1 MLKSLFL
8 MIKTINTHCTFALEE
23 VFDYYSY
30 YQPNALASRMLVLN
44 KKTMKLLRYFLPV
57 LLAVFTFCACDD
69 WFGGD
74 DPSDKEPQFSD
85 YFKME
90 ITRCE
95 RVADV
100 LIVDFKMK
108 NVSGK
113 DLQQVELSGATSKD
127 NLGNGYNG
135 DQDVSLGG
143 KWSYWGQKSIKKNET
158 ITGSF
163 RIRAFDKTN
172 SAQKLTLNFKCAS
185 SDLDFDGKVS
195 IANIKIADKRVLTD
209 GIDTN
214 DFGLKYQLVGTE
226 RKIVD
231 GRNCSFITF
240 TVTNNTGVNLSN
252 VDFCAHNFYGDTED
266 FNCYMSSDGSAFS
279 YTATVRIQKGETK
292 TLTIRVNDV
301 PDRIKQLRGTV
312 TCRTDSYILCSEN
325 VNFYDMTFE

>member
-1 MLKSLFL
+1 
-8 MIKTINTHCTFALEE
+8 
-23 VFDYYSY
+23 
-30 YQPNALASRMLVLN
+30 MLVLN

-127 NLGNGYNG
+127 NLGNEYNG
-135 DQDVSLGG
+135 NQDVSLGG

-163 RIRAFDKTN
+163 RIGGFDKTN

-185 SDLDFDGKVS
+185 SDLNFNGEVS

-231 GRNCSFITF
+231 GRNYSFITF

-252 VDFCAHNFYGDTED
+252 VDFCAHSFYGDTES
-266 FNCYMSSDGSAFS
+266 FNCDMSSDGSAFS

-292 TLTIRVNDV
+292 TLTICINNV

-312 TCRTDSYILCSEN
+312 TCKTDSYILCSEN

>member
-1 MLKSLFL
+1 
-8 MIKTINTHCTFALEE
+8 
-23 VFDYYSY
+23 
-30 YQPNALASRMLVLN
+30 
-44 KKTMKLLRYFLPV
+44 MKLLRYFLPV

-127 NLGNGYNG
+127 NLGNGYSNQ
-135 DQDVSLGG
+135 QDVSLGG

-185 SDLDFDGKVS
+185 SDLNFNGEVS

-231 GRNCSFITF
+231 GYNYSFITF

-252 VDFCAHNFYGDTED
+252 VDFCAHRFYGDTEG
-266 FNCYMSSDGSAFS
+266 FNCDMSSDGSAFS

-292 TLTIRVNDV
+292 TLTIRVNNV

-312 TCRTDSYILCSEN
+312 TCRTDSYILCSED

>member
-1 MLKSLFL
+1 
-8 MIKTINTHCTFALEE
+8 
-23 VFDYYSY
+23 
-30 YQPNALASRMLVLN
+30 
-44 KKTMKLLRYFLPV
+44 MKLLRYFLPV

-113 DLQQVELSGATSKD
+113 DLQQVELRTAYNCAKD
-127 NLGNGYNG
+127 NLGNEYYNS
-135 DQDVSLGG
+135 QDVSLGG
-143 KWSYWGQKSIKKNET
+143 KWNYSGKKSIKKNET

-163 RIRAFDKTN
+163 RIRDFDKTN

-185 SDLDFDGKVS
+185 SDLDFDGEVS

-214 DFGLKYQLVGTE
+214 DFGLKYQLLGTE

-252 VDFCAHNFYGDTED
+252 VNFYLSYFYSDTEQFRCD
-266 FNCYMSSDGSAFS
+266 ISSDGSAFS
-279 YTATVRIQKGETK
+279 YTTTLRIQTGETK
-292 TLTIRVNDV
+292 TLTICIYDV

-312 TCRTDSYILCSEN
+312 TCSTDSYILCSED

>member
-1 MLKSLFL
+1 
-8 MIKTINTHCTFALEE
+8 
-23 VFDYYSY
+23 
-30 YQPNALASRMLVLN
+30 MLVLN
-44 KKTMKLLRYFLPV
+44 KKNYETITLLLPV

-113 DLQQVELSGATSKD
+113 NLQQVELRSYDSGSKD
-127 NLGNGYNG
+127 NLGNDYYNR
-135 DQDVSLGG
+135 QDVSLGG
-143 KWSYWGQKSIKKNET
+143 KWSGSGQKSIKKNET

-163 RIRAFDKTN
+163 RIRGFDKTN
-172 SAQKLTLNFKCAS
+172 SAQKLTLNFRCAS
-185 SDLDFDGKVS
+185 SDLNFNSEVS

-252 VDFCAHNFYGDTED
+252 VDFDTDSNYFSGDTESFRCD
-266 FNCYMSSDGSAFS
+266 ISSEGSAFS
-279 YTATVRIQKGETK
+279 YRTALRIQTGETK
-292 TLTIRVNDV
+292 TLTIRVNGV

-312 TCRTDSYILCSEN
+312 TCRTDSYILCSED

>member
-1 MLKSLFL
+1 
-8 MIKTINTHCTFALEE
+8 
-23 VFDYYSY
+23 
-30 YQPNALASRMLVLN
+30 MLVLN

-113 DLQQVELSGATSKD
+113 DLQQVELRSDYNGSKD
-127 NLGNGYNG
+127 NLGNGYYNR
-135 DQDVSLGG
+135 QDVSLGG
-143 KWSYWGQKSIKKNET
+143 RWNYSGKKSIKKNET

-163 RIRAFDKTN
+163 RIKEFDKTN

-185 SDLDFDGKVS
+185 SDLDFDGEVS
-195 IANIKIADKRVLTD
+195 IANIKIVDKRVLTD

-231 GRNCSFITF
+231 GSNCSFITF

-252 VDFCAHNFYGDTED
+252 VKFYLSYFYSDTEQFRCD
-266 FNCYMSSDGSAFS
+266 ISSDGSAFS
-279 YTATVRIQKGETK
+279 YTTALRIQTGETK
-292 TLTIRVNDV
+292 TLTICIYDV

-312 TCRTDSYILCSEN
+312 ACSTDSYILCSEN

>member
-1 MLKSLFL
+1 
-8 MIKTINTHCTFALEE
+8 MIKTINTYRTFALEE

-113 DLQQVELSGATSKD
+113 DLQQVELRDVGSKD
-127 NLGNGYNG
+127 NLGNKYYTG
-135 DQDVSLGG
+135 QDVSLGG

-163 RIRAFDKTN
+163 RISAFDKTN
-172 SAQKLTLNFKCAS
+172 SAQKLTLNFRCAS
-185 SDLDFDGKVS
+185 SDLDFDGEVS

-240 TVTNNTGVNLSN
+240 TVTNNTGVNLSD
-252 VDFCAHNFYGDTED
+252 VKFITSNFYADTESFGCD
-266 FNCYMSSDGSAFS
+266 ISSDGSAFN
-279 YTATVRIQKGETK
+279 YITTLRIQKGETK
-292 TLTIRVNDV
+292 TLTICIYNV

-312 TCRTDSYILCSEN
+312 TCRTDSYILCSED

>member
-1 MLKSLFL
+1 
-8 MIKTINTHCTFALEE
+8 
-23 VFDYYSY
+23 
-30 YQPNALASRMLVLN
+30 MLVLN

-113 DLQQVELSGATSKD
+113 DLQQVELRTAYNCAKD
-127 NLGNGYNG
+127 NLGNEYYNS
-135 DQDVSLGG
+135 QDVSLGG
-143 KWSYWGQKSIKKNET
+143 KWHYSGKKSIKKNET

-163 RIRAFDKTN
+163 RIRDFDKTN

-185 SDLDFDGKVS
+185 SDLDFDGEVS

-214 DFGLKYQLVGTE
+214 DFGLKYQLVGTD

-252 VDFCAHNFYGDTED
+252 VDFEARKFSGDTESFGCD
-266 FNCYMSSDGSAFS
+266 ISSDGSAFS
-279 YTATVRIQKGETK
+279 YRTALRIQTGETK
-292 TLTIRVNDV
+292 TLTIRVNNV

-312 TCRTDSYILCSEN
+312 TCSTDSYILCSED

>member
-1 MLKSLFL
+1 
-8 MIKTINTHCTFALEE
+8 
-23 VFDYYSY
+23 
-30 YQPNALASRMLVLN
+30 
-44 KKTMKLLRYFLPV
+44 MKLLRYFLPV

-113 DLQQVELSGATSKD
+113 DLQQVELRSDYNGSKD
-127 NLGNGYNG
+127 NLGNGYYNR
-135 DQDVSLGG
+135 QDVSLGG
-143 KWSYWGQKSIKKNET
+143 RWNYSGKKSIKKNET

-163 RIRAFDKTN
+163 RISAFDKTN
-172 SAQKLTLNFKCAS
+172 SAQKLTLNFRCAS
-185 SDLDFDGKVS
+185 SDLDFDGEVS

-240 TVTNNTGVNLSN
+240 TVTNNTGVNLSD
-252 VDFCAHNFYGDTED
+252 VKFDTTNFYADTESFGCD
-266 FNCYMSSDGSAFS
+266 ISSDGSAFN
-279 YTATVRIQKGETK
+279 YITTLRIQKGETK
-292 TLTIRVNDV
+292 TLTICIYNV
-301 PDRIKQLRGTV
+301 PDRIKQLRGIV

>member
-1 MLKSLFL
+1 
-8 MIKTINTHCTFALEE
+8 
-23 VFDYYSY
+23 
-30 YQPNALASRMLVLN
+30 
-44 KKTMKLLRYFLPV
+44 MKLLRYFLPV

-113 DLQQVELSGATSKD
+113 DLQQVELRTAYNCAKD
-127 NLGNGYNG
+127 NLGNEYYNS
-135 DQDVSLGG
+135 QDVSLGG
-143 KWSYWGQKSIKKNET
+143 KWNYSGKKSIKKNET

-163 RIRAFDKTN
+163 RIRDFDKTN

-185 SDLDFDGKVS
+185 SDLDFDGEVS

-214 DFGLKYQLVGTE
+214 DFGLKYQLLGTE

-252 VDFCAHNFYGDTED
+252 VNFYLSYFYSDTEQFRCD
-266 FNCYMSSDGSAFS
+266 ISSDGSAFS
-279 YTATVRIQKGETK
+279 YTTALRIQTGETK
-292 TLTIRVNDV
+292 TLTICIYDV

-312 TCRTDSYILCSEN
+312 TCSTDSYILCSED

>member
-1 MLKSLFL
+1 
-8 MIKTINTHCTFALEE
+8 
-23 VFDYYSY
+23 
-30 YQPNALASRMLVLN
+30 
-44 KKTMKLLRYFLPV
+44 MKLLRYFLPV

-113 DLQQVELSGATSKD
+113 DLQQVELRDVGSKD
-127 NLGNGYNG
+127 NLGNKYYTG
-135 DQDVSLGG
+135 QDVSLGG

-163 RIRAFDKTN
+163 RISAFDKTN
-172 SAQKLTLNFKCAS
+172 SAQKLTLNFRCAS
-185 SDLDFDGKVS
+185 SDLDFDGEVS

-240 TVTNNTGVNLSN
+240 TVTNNTGVNLSD
-252 VDFCAHNFYGDTED
+252 VKFDTTNFYADTESFGCD
-266 FNCYMSSDGSAFS
+266 ISSDGSAFN
-279 YTATVRIQKGETK
+279 YITTLRIQKGETK
-292 TLTIRVNDV
+292 TLTICIYNV
-301 PDRIKQLRGTV
+301 PDRIKQLRGIV

>member
-1 MLKSLFL
+1 
-8 MIKTINTHCTFALEE
+8 
-23 VFDYYSY
+23 
-30 YQPNALASRMLVLN
+30 
-44 KKTMKLLRYFLPV
+44 MKLLRYFLPV

-113 DLQQVELSGATSKD
+113 NLQQVELRSYDSGSKD
-127 NLGNGYNG
+127 NLGNDYYNR
-135 DQDVSLGG
+135 QDVSLGG
-143 KWSYWGQKSIKKNET
+143 KWSGSGQKSIKKNET

-163 RIRAFDKTN
+163 RIRGFDKTN
-172 SAQKLTLNFKCAS
+172 SAQKLTLNFRCAS
-185 SDLDFDGKVS
+185 SDLNFNSEVS

-252 VDFCAHNFYGDTED
+252 VDFCAHNFYGDTEG
-266 FNCYMSSDGSAFS
+266 FNCEMSSDGSAFS

-292 TLTIRVNDV
+292 TLTICIQSV

-312 TCRTDSYILCSEN
+312 TCRTDSYILCSED

>member
-1 MLKSLFL
+1 
-8 MIKTINTHCTFALEE
+8 
-23 VFDYYSY
+23 
-30 YQPNALASRMLVLN
+30 MLVLN

-69 WFGGD
+69 WFGD
-74 DPSDKEPQFSD
+74 DDTSDKEPQFSD

-113 DLQQVELSGATSKD
+113 DLQQVELSKSNNFIGSMD
-127 NLGNGYNG
+127 NLGNDYYHT
-135 DQDVSLGG
+135 QDVSLGG
-143 KWSYWGQKSIKKNET
+143 KWSGSGQKSIKKNET

-163 RIRAFDKTN
+163 RIRGFDKTN
-172 SAQKLTLNFKCAS
+172 SAQKLTLIFKCAS
-185 SDLDFDGKVS
+185 SDLNFNGEVS

-252 VDFCAHNFYGDTED
+252 VDFHASNFSGDTES
-266 FNCYMSSDGSAFS
+266 FSICQMSSDGSAFS
-279 YTATVRIQKGETK
+279 YTATVRIQTGETK
-292 TLTIRVNDV
+292 TLTICIYDV

-312 TCRTDSYILCSEN
+312 TCSTDSYILCSEN

>member
-1 MLKSLFL
+1 
-8 MIKTINTHCTFALEE
+8 MIKTINTYRTFALEE

-113 DLQQVELSGATSKD
+113 DLQQVELRTAYNCAKD
-127 NLGNGYNG
+127 NLGNEYYNS
-135 DQDVSLGG
+135 QDVSLGG
-143 KWSYWGQKSIKKNET
+143 KWNYSGKKSIKKNET

-163 RIRAFDKTN
+163 RIRDFDRTN

-185 SDLDFDGKVS
+185 SDLDFDGEVS

-209 GIDTN
+209 CIDTN
-214 DFGLKYQLVGTE
+214 DFGLKYQLVGTD

-252 VDFCAHNFYGDTED
+252 VKFNLSYFYSDTEQFRCD
-266 FNCYMSSDGSAFS
+266 ISSDGSAFS
-279 YTATVRIQKGETK
+279 YTTALRIQTGETK
-292 TLTIRVNDV
+292 TLTICIYDV

-312 TCRTDSYILCSEN
+312 TCSTDSYILCSED

>member
-1 MLKSLFL
+1 
-8 MIKTINTHCTFALEE
+8 
-23 VFDYYSY
+23 
-30 YQPNALASRMLVLN
+30 MLVLN

-113 DLQQVELSGATSKD
+113 DLQQVELRDVGSKD
-127 NLGNGYNG
+127 NLGNKYYTG
-135 DQDVSLGG
+135 QDVSLGG

-163 RIRAFDKTN
+163 RISAFDKTN
-172 SAQKLTLNFKCAS
+172 SAQKLTLNFRCAS
-185 SDLDFDGKVS
+185 SDLNFDGEVS

-240 TVTNNTGVNLSN
+240 TVTNNTGVNLSD
-252 VDFCAHNFYGDTED
+252 VKFDTTNFYADTESFVCD
-266 FNCYMSSDGSAFS
+266 ISSDGSAFN
-279 YTATVRIQKGETK
+279 YRTTLRIQKGETK
-292 TLTIRVNDV
+292 TLTICIYNV
-301 PDRIKQLRGTV
+301 PDRIKQLRGIV
-312 TCRTDSYILCSEN
+312 TCSTDSYILCSEN

>member
-1 MLKSLFL
+1 
-8 MIKTINTHCTFALEE
+8 
-23 VFDYYSY
+23 
-30 YQPNALASRMLVLN
+30 MLVLN

-113 DLQQVELSGATSKD
+113 DLQQVELRSDYNGSKD
-127 NLGNGYNG
+127 NLGNGYYNR
-135 DQDVSLGG
+135 QDVSLGG
-143 KWSYWGQKSIKKNET
+143 RWSNLGQKSIKKNET

-163 RIRAFDKTN
+163 RIKEFDKTN
-172 SAQKLTLNFKCAS
+172 SAQKLTLNFNCAS
-185 SDLDFDGKVS
+185 SDLDFNGEVS

-214 DFGLKYQLVGTE
+214 DFGLKYQLVGTD
-226 RKIVD
+226 RKMID
-231 GRNCSFITF
+231 GYNYSFITF

-252 VDFCAHNFYGDTED
+252 VNFDTNNNYFSGDTESFRCD
-266 FNCYMSSDGSAFS
+266 ISSDGSAFS
-279 YTATVRIQKGETK
+279 YRTALRIQTGETK
-292 TLTIRVNDV
+292 TLSLSV
-301 PDRIKQLRGTV
+301 
-312 TCRTDSYILCSEN
+312 
-325 VNFYDMTFE
+325 

>member
-1 MLKSLFL
+1 
-8 MIKTINTHCTFALEE
+8 
-23 VFDYYSY
+23 
-30 YQPNALASRMLVLN
+30 
-44 KKTMKLLRYFLPV
+44 MKLLRYFLPV
-57 LLAVFTFCACDD
+57 FLAVFTFCACDD

-113 DLQQVELSGATSKD
+113 DLQQVELRSDYNGSKD
-127 NLGNGYNG
+127 NLGNGYYNR
-135 DQDVSLGG
+135 QDVSLGG
-143 KWSYWGQKSIKKNET
+143 RWNYSGKKSIKKNET

-163 RIRAFDKTN
+163 RIKEFDKTN

-185 SDLDFDGKVS
+185 SDLDFDGEVS

-252 VDFCAHNFYGDTED
+252 VDFDTNNNYFSGDTESFRYD
-266 FNCYMSSDGSAFS
+266 ISSDGSAFS
-279 YTATVRIQKGETK
+279 YRTALRIQTGETK

-312 TCRTDSYILCSEN
+312 TCSTDSYILCSED

>member
-1 MLKSLFL
+1 
-8 MIKTINTHCTFALEE
+8 MIKTINTYRTFALEE

-113 DLQQVELSGATSKD
+113 DLQEVQLNGTSSKD
-127 NLGNGYNG
+127 NLGNEYSNL
-135 DQDVSLGG
+135 QDVSLGG

-172 SAQKLTLNFKCAS
+172 SAQKLTLNFKCVS
-185 SDLDFDGKVS
+185 SDLDFDGEVS

-292 TLTIRVNDV
+292 TLTIRVKDV
-301 PDRIKQLRGTV
+301 PDRIKQLRGIV

>member
-1 MLKSLFL
+1 M
-8 MIKTINTHCTFALEE
+8 
-23 VFDYYSY
+23 
-30 YQPNALASRMLVLN
+30 LN
-44 KKTMKLLRYFLPV
+44 KKNYETITLLLPV

-113 DLQQVELSGATSKD
+113 NLQQVELRSYDSGSKD
-127 NLGNGYNG
+127 NLGNDYYNR
-135 DQDVSLGG
+135 QDVSLGG
-143 KWSYWGQKSIKKNET
+143 KWSGSGQKSIKKNET

-163 RIRAFDKTN
+163 RIRGFDKTN
-172 SAQKLTLNFKCAS
+172 SAQKLTLNFRCAS
-185 SDLDFDGKVS
+185 SDLNFNSEVS

-252 VDFCAHNFYGDTED
+252 VDFDTDSNYFSGDTESFRCD
-266 FNCYMSSDGSAFS
+266 ISSEGSAFS
-279 YTATVRIQKGETK
+279 YRTALRIQTGETK
-292 TLTIRVNDV
+292 TLTIRVNGV

-312 TCRTDSYILCSEN
+312 TCRTDSYILCSED

>member
-1 MLKSLFL
+1 
-8 MIKTINTHCTFALEE
+8 MIKTINTYRTFALEE

-113 DLQQVELSGATSKD
+113 DLQEVQLNGTSSKD
-127 NLGNGYNG
+127 NLGNEYHSNM
-135 DQDVSLGG
+135 QDVSLGG

-172 SAQKLTLNFKCAS
+172 SAQKLTLNFKCVS
-185 SDLDFDGKVS
+185 SDLNFNGEVS

-266 FNCYMSSDGSAFS
+266 FYCYMSSDGSAFS

-292 TLTIRVNDV
+292 TLTICINNV

-312 TCRTDSYILCSEN
+312 TCKTDSYILCSEN

>member
-1 MLKSLFL
+1 
-8 MIKTINTHCTFALEE
+8 
-23 VFDYYSY
+23 
-30 YQPNALASRMLVLN
+30 
-44 KKTMKLLRYFLPV
+44 MKLLRYFLPV

-127 NLGNGYNG
+127 NLGNEYNG

-185 SDLDFDGKVS
+185 SDLNFNSEVS

-252 VDFCAHNFYGDTED
+252 VDFCAHSFYGDTED

>member
-1 MLKSLFL
+1 

-113 DLQQVELSGATSKD
+113 DLQQVELRTAYNCAKD
-127 NLGNGYNG
+127 NLGNEYYNS
-135 DQDVSLGG
+135 QDVSLGG
-143 KWSYWGQKSIKKNET
+143 KWNYSGKKSIKKNET

-163 RIRAFDKTN
+163 RIRDFDKTN

-185 SDLDFDGKVS
+185 SDLDFDGEVS

-214 DFGLKYQLVGTE
+214 DFGLKYQLLGTE

-252 VDFCAHNFYGDTED
+252 VKFYLSYFYSDTEQFRCD
-266 FNCYMSSDGSAFS
+266 ISSDGSAFS
-279 YTATVRIQKGETK
+279 YTTALRIQTGETK
-292 TLTIRVNDV
+292 TLTICIYDV

-312 TCRTDSYILCSEN
+312 TCSTDSYILCSED

>member
-1 MLKSLFL
+1 
-8 MIKTINTHCTFALEE
+8 
-23 VFDYYSY
+23 
-30 YQPNALASRMLVLN
+30 
-44 KKTMKLLRYFLPV
+44 MKLLRYFLPV

-113 DLQQVELSGATSKD
+113 DLQQVELRSDYNGSKD
-127 NLGNGYNG
+127 NLGNGYYNR
-135 DQDVSLGG
+135 QDVSLGG
-143 KWSYWGQKSIKKNET
+143 RWSNLGQKSIKKNET

-163 RIRAFDKTN
+163 RIKEFDKTN
-172 SAQKLTLNFKCAS
+172 SAQKLTLNFNCAS
-185 SDLDFDGKVS
+185 SDLNFNGEVS

-214 DFGLKYQLVGTE
+214 DFGLKYQLVGTD
-226 RKIVD
+226 RKMID
-231 GRNCSFITF
+231 GYNYSFITF

-252 VDFCAHNFYGDTED
+252 VNFDTNNNYFSGDTES
-266 FNCYMSSDGSAFS
+266 FRCNISSDGSAFS
-279 YTATVRIQKGETK
+279 SITTLRIQTGETK
-292 TLTIRVNDV
+292 TLTIRVNNV
-301 PDRIKQLRGTV
+301 PDRIKQLRGAV
-312 TCRTDSYILCSEN
+312 TCRTDSYILCSED

>member
-1 MLKSLFL
+1 
-8 MIKTINTHCTFALEE
+8 
-23 VFDYYSY
+23 
-30 YQPNALASRMLVLN
+30 
-44 KKTMKLLRYFLPV
+44 MKLLRYFLPV

-113 DLQQVELSGATSKD
+113 DLQEVQLNGTSSKD
-127 NLGNGYNG
+127 NLGNEYSNL
-135 DQDVSLGG
+135 QDVSLGG

-172 SAQKLTLNFKCAS
+172 SAQKLTLNFKCVS
-185 SDLDFDGKVS
+185 NDLNFNGEVS

-252 VDFCAHNFYGDTED
+252 VDFCAHNFYGDTEG
-266 FNCYMSSDGSAFS
+266 FNCEMSSDGSAFS

-292 TLTIRVNDV
+292 TLTICIQNV

-312 TCRTDSYILCSEN
+312 TCRTDSYILCSED

>member
-1 MLKSLFL
+1 
-8 MIKTINTHCTFALEE
+8 
-23 VFDYYSY
+23 
-30 YQPNALASRMLVLN
+30 
-44 KKTMKLLRYFLPV
+44 MKLLRYFLPV

-113 DLQQVELSGATSKD
+113 DLQEVQLNGTSSKD
-127 NLGNGYNG
+127 NLGNEYSNL
-135 DQDVSLGG
+135 QDVSLGG

-172 SAQKLTLNFKCAS
+172 SAQKLTLNFKCVS
-185 SDLDFDGKVS
+185 SDLNFNGEVS

-252 VDFCAHNFYGDTED
+252 VDFCTHNFYGDTED
-266 FNCYMSSDGSAFS
+266 FNCDMSSDGSAFS

-292 TLTIRVNDV
+292 TLTICIKNV

-312 TCRTDSYILCSEN
+312 TCKTDSYILCSEN

>member
-1 MLKSLFL
+1 
-8 MIKTINTHCTFALEE
+8 
-23 VFDYYSY
+23 
-30 YQPNALASRMLVLN
+30 
-44 KKTMKLLRYFLPV
+44 MKLLRYFLPV

-113 DLQQVELSGATSKD
+113 DLQEVELRSDYNGSKD
-127 NLGNGYNG
+127 NLGNEYYNR
-135 DQDVSLGG
+135 QDVSLGG
-143 KWSYWGQKSIKKNET
+143 RWSNLGQKSIKKNET

-185 SDLDFDGKVS
+185 SDLNFNSEVS

-266 FNCYMSSDGSAFS
+266 FYCYMSSDGSAFS

-292 TLTIRVNDV
+292 TLTICINNV

-312 TCRTDSYILCSEN
+312 TCKTDSYILCSEN

>member
-1 MLKSLFL
+1 
-8 MIKTINTHCTFALEE
+8 
-23 VFDYYSY
+23 
-30 YQPNALASRMLVLN
+30 MLVLN

-69 WFGGD
+69 WFGND

-113 DLQQVELSGATSKD
+113 DLQQVELRTAYNCAKD
-127 NLGNGYNG
+127 NLGNEYYNS
-135 DQDVSLGG
+135 QDVSLGG
-143 KWSYWGQKSIKKNET
+143 KWNYSGKKSIKKNET

-163 RIRAFDKTN
+163 RIRDFDKTN

-185 SDLDFDGKVS
+185 SDLDFDGEVS

-214 DFGLKYQLVGTE
+214 DFGLKYQLVGTD

-252 VDFCAHNFYGDTED
+252 VNFNLSYFYSDTEQFRCD
-266 FNCYMSSDGSAFS
+266 ISSDGSAFS
-279 YTATVRIQKGETK
+279 YTTALRIQTGETK
-292 TLTIRVNDV
+292 TLTICIYDV

-312 TCRTDSYILCSEN
+312 TCRTDSYILCSED

>member
-1 MLKSLFL
+1 
-8 MIKTINTHCTFALEE
+8 
-23 VFDYYSY
+23 
-30 YQPNALASRMLVLN
+30 
-44 KKTMKLLRYFLPV
+44 MKLLRYFLPV

-113 DLQQVELSGATSKD
+113 DLQEVQLNGTSSKE
-127 NLGNGYNG
+127 NLGNEYSNM
-135 DQDVSLGG
+135 QDVSLGG

-172 SAQKLTLNFKCAS
+172 SAQKLTLNFKCVS
-185 SDLDFDGKVS
+185 SDLNFNGEVS

-266 FNCYMSSDGSAFS
+266 FYCYMSSDGSAFS

-292 TLTIRVNDV
+292 TLTICINNV
-301 PDRIKQLRGTV
+301 PDRIKQLRGTI
-312 TCRTDSYILCSEN
+312 TCKTDSYILCSEN

>member
-1 MLKSLFL
+1 

-113 DLQQVELSGATSKD
+113 DLQQVELRTAYNCAKD
-127 NLGNGYNG
+127 NLGNEYYNS
-135 DQDVSLGG
+135 QDVSLGG
-143 KWSYWGQKSIKKNET
+143 KWHYSGKKSIKKNET

-163 RIRAFDKTN
+163 RIRDFDKTN

-185 SDLDFDGKVS
+185 SDLDFDGEVS

-214 DFGLKYQLVGTE
+214 DFGLKYQLVGTD

-252 VDFCAHNFYGDTED
+252 VNFNLSYFYSDTEQFRCD
-266 FNCYMSSDGSAFS
+266 ISSDGSAFS
-279 YTATVRIQKGETK
+279 YTTALRIQTGETK
-292 TLTIRVNDV
+292 TLTICIYDV

-312 TCRTDSYILCSEN
+312 TCSTDSYILCSED

>member
-1 MLKSLFL
+1 
-8 MIKTINTHCTFALEE
+8 
-23 VFDYYSY
+23 
-30 YQPNALASRMLVLN
+30 
-44 KKTMKLLRYFLPV
+44 MKLLRYFLPV

-185 SDLDFDGKVS
+185 SDLDFDGEVS

-252 VDFCAHNFYGDTED
+252 VDFCAHNFYGDTEGFD
-266 FNCYMSSDGSAFS
+266 CYMSSDGSAFS

-292 TLTIRVNDV
+292 TLTICIYNV

-312 TCRTDSYILCSEN
+312 TCRTDSYILCSED

>member
-1 MLKSLFL
+1 M
-8 MIKTINTHCTFALEE
+8 
-23 VFDYYSY
+23 
-30 YQPNALASRMLVLN
+30 LN

-69 WFGGD
+69 WFGND

-127 NLGNGYNG
+127 NLGNGYSNQ
-135 DQDVSLGG
+135 QDVSLGG

-163 RIRAFDKTN
+163 RISGFDKTN

-185 SDLDFDGKVS
+185 SDLNFNGEVS

-226 RKIVD
+226 R

-252 VDFCAHNFYGDTED
+252 VDFCAHNFYGDTEG
-266 FNCYMSSDGSAFS
+266 FNCEMSSDGSAFS

-312 TCRTDSYILCSEN
+312 TCRTDSYILCSED

>member
-1 MLKSLFL
+1 M
-8 MIKTINTHCTFALEE
+8 
-23 VFDYYSY
+23 
-30 YQPNALASRMLVLN
+30 LN

-113 DLQQVELSGATSKD
+113 DLQQVELREPYNFIGSKD
-127 NLGNGYNG
+127 NLGNKYYGG
-135 DQDVSLGG
+135 QDVSLGG
-143 KWSYWGQKSIKKNET
+143 RWSDSGKKSIKKNET

-163 RIRAFDKTN
+163 RIRGFDKTN
-172 SAQKLTLNFKCAS
+172 SAQKLTLNFECIS
-185 SDLDFDGKVS
+185 SDLNFDSEVN

-266 FNCYMSSDGSAFS
+266 FSCDMSSDGSAFS

-292 TLTIRVNDV
+292 TLTICIKNV

-312 TCRTDSYILCSEN
+312 TCSTDSYILCSEN

>member
-1 MLKSLFL
+1 
-8 MIKTINTHCTFALEE
+8 
-23 VFDYYSY
+23 
-30 YQPNALASRMLVLN
+30 MLVLN

-113 DLQQVELSGATSKD
+113 DLQEVQLNGTSSKD
-127 NLGNGYNG
+127 NLGNEYSNM
-135 DQDVSLGG
+135 QDVSLGG

-163 RIRAFDKTN
+163 RIRGFDKTN
-172 SAQKLTLNFKCAS
+172 SAQKLTLNFRCAS
-185 SDLDFDGKVS
+185 SDLNFNSEVS

-252 VDFCAHNFYGDTED
+252 VDFDTDSNYFSGDTESFRCD
-266 FNCYMSSDGSAFS
+266 ISSEGSAFS
-279 YTATVRIQKGETK
+279 YRTALRIQTGETK
-292 TLTIRVNDV
+292 TLTIRVNGV

-312 TCRTDSYILCSEN
+312 TCRTDSYILCSED

>member
-1 MLKSLFL
+1 
-8 MIKTINTHCTFALEE
+8 
-23 VFDYYSY
+23 
-30 YQPNALASRMLVLN
+30 
-44 KKTMKLLRYFLPV
+44 MKLLRYFLPV

-127 NLGNGYNG
+127 NLGNEYNG
-135 DQDVSLGG
+135 NQDVSLGG

-163 RIRAFDKTN
+163 RIGGFDKTN

-185 SDLDFDGKVS
+185 SDLNFNGEVS

-231 GRNCSFITF
+231 GRNYSFITF

-252 VDFCAHNFYGDTED
+252 VDFCAHSFYGDTES
-266 FNCYMSSDGSAFS
+266 FNCDMSSDGSAFS

-292 TLTIRVNDV
+292 TLTICINNV

-312 TCRTDSYILCSEN
+312 TCSTDSYILCSEN

>member
-1 MLKSLFL
+1 
-8 MIKTINTHCTFALEE
+8 
-23 VFDYYSY
+23 
-30 YQPNALASRMLVLN
+30 
-44 KKTMKLLRYFLPV
+44 MKLLRYFLPV

-113 DLQQVELSGATSKD
+113 DLQEVQLNGTSSKD
-127 NLGNGYNG
+127 NLGNEYSNM
-135 DQDVSLGG
+135 QDVSLGG

-172 SAQKLTLNFKCAS
+172 SAQKLTLNFKCVS
-185 SDLDFDGKVS
+185 SDLNFNGEVS

-240 TVTNNTGVNLSN
+240 TVTNNTGVNLSD
-252 VDFCAHNFYGDTED
+252 VDFDTNNNYFSGDTESFRCD
-266 FNCYMSSDGSAFS
+266 ISSDGSAFS
-279 YTATVRIQKGETK
+279 SITTLRIQTGETK
-292 TLTIRVNDV
+292 TLTIRVNNV
-301 PDRIKQLRGTV
+301 PDRIKQLRGAV
-312 TCRTDSYILCSEN
+312 TCRTDSYILCSED

>member
-1 MLKSLFL
+1 
-8 MIKTINTHCTFALEE
+8 
-23 VFDYYSY
+23 
-30 YQPNALASRMLVLN
+30 MLVLN
-44 KKTMKLLRYFLPV
+44 KKNYETITLLFASFAGCVHV
-57 LLAVFTFCACDD
+57 LCM

-113 DLQQVELSGATSKD
+113 DLQQVELRSDYNGSKD
-127 NLGNGYNG
+127 NLGNGYYNR
-135 DQDVSLGG
+135 QDVSLGG
-143 KWSYWGQKSIKKNET
+143 RWSNLGQKSIKKNET

-163 RIRAFDKTN
+163 RIKEFDKTN
-172 SAQKLTLNFKCAS
+172 SAQKLTLNFNCAS
-185 SDLDFDGKVS
+185 SDLNFNGEVS

-214 DFGLKYQLVGTE
+214 DFGLKYQLVGTD
-226 RKIVD
+226 RKMID
-231 GRNCSFITF
+231 GYNYSFITF

-252 VDFCAHNFYGDTED
+252 VNFDTNNNYFSGDTES
-266 FNCYMSSDGSAFS
+266 FRCNISSDGSAFS
-279 YTATVRIQKGETK
+279 SITTLRIQTGETK
-292 TLTIRVNDV
+292 TLTIRVNNV
-301 PDRIKQLRGTV
+301 PDRIKQLRGAV
-312 TCRTDSYILCSEN
+312 TCRTDSYILCSED

>member
-1 MLKSLFL
+1 
-8 MIKTINTHCTFALEE
+8 
-23 VFDYYSY
+23 
-30 YQPNALASRMLVLN
+30 MLVLN

-113 DLQQVELSGATSKD
+113 DLQQVELRSDYNGSKD
-127 NLGNGYNG
+127 NLGNGYYNR
-135 DQDVSLGG
+135 QDVSLGG
-143 KWSYWGQKSIKKNET
+143 RWNYSGKKSIKKNET

-163 RIRAFDKTN
+163 RIKEFDKTN

-185 SDLDFDGKVS
+185 SDLDFDGEVS
-195 IANIKIADKRVLTD
+195 IANIKIVDKRVLTD

-231 GRNCSFITF
+231 GSNCSFITF

-252 VDFCAHNFYGDTED
+252 VKFYLSYFYSDTEQFRCD
-266 FNCYMSSDGSAFS
+266 ISSDGSAFS
-279 YTATVRIQKGETK
+279 YTTALRIQTGETK
-292 TLTIRVNDV
+292 TLTICIYDV

-312 TCRTDSYILCSEN
+312 TCSTDSYILCSEN

>member
-1 MLKSLFL
+1 
-8 MIKTINTHCTFALEE
+8 
-23 VFDYYSY
+23 
-30 YQPNALASRMLVLN
+30 MLVLN

-143 KWSYWGQKSIKKNET
+143 KWNYSGKKSIKKNET

-163 RIRAFDKTN
+163 RIRDFDKTN

-185 SDLDFDGKVS
+185 SDLDFDGEVS

-214 DFGLKYQLVGTE
+214 DFGLKYQLVGTD

-252 VDFCAHNFYGDTED
+252 VKFNLSYFYSDTEQFRCD
-266 FNCYMSSDGSAFS
+266 ISSDGSAFS
-279 YTATVRIQKGETK
+279 YTTALRIQTGETK
-292 TLTIRVNDV
+292 TLTICIYDV

-312 TCRTDSYILCSEN
+312 TCSTDSYILCSED

>member
-1 MLKSLFL
+1 
-8 MIKTINTHCTFALEE
+8 
-23 VFDYYSY
+23 
-30 YQPNALASRMLVLN
+30 
-44 KKTMKLLRYFLPV
+44 MKLLRYFLPV

-113 DLQQVELSGATSKD
+113 DLQQVELRTAYNCAKD
-127 NLGNGYNG
+127 NLGNEYYNS
-135 DQDVSLGG
+135 QDVSLGG
-143 KWSYWGQKSIKKNET
+143 KWHYSGKKSIKKNET

-163 RIRAFDKTN
+163 RIRDFDKTN

-185 SDLDFDGKVS
+185 SDLDFDGEVS
-195 IANIKIADKRVLTD
+195 IANIKIVDKRVLTD

-252 VDFCAHNFYGDTED
+252 VNFNLSYFYSDTEQFRCD
-266 FNCYMSSDGSAFS
+266 ISSDGSAFS
-279 YTATVRIQKGETK
+279 YTTALRIQTGETK
-292 TLTIRVNDV
+292 TLTICIYDV

-312 TCRTDSYILCSEN
+312 TCSTDSYILCSED